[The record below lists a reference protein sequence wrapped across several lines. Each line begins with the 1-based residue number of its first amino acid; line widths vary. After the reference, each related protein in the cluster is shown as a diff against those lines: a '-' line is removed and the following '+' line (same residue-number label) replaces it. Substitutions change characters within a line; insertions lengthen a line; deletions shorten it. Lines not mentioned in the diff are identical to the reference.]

1 MTLKKQPVLGALLYV
16 LLIAGAAAMLFPF
29 LWMLSTSFK
38 SNTQLYAWPPV
49 WLPFPLQWEN
59 YNKAFTQLPFGL
71 WFGNT
76 ALITMISVCGAL
88 LSCPLVAYGFARYRA
103 PGRNLLFLIMIS
115 TMMIPWTVVMIPKF
129 FLFTKIHWVNT
140 FLPLTAPSFFGN
152 AFYIF
157 LLRQFFQTIPPDT
170 EEAATID
177 GAGVLGILWH
187 VLLPVMVPVLIT
199 VAIFQFDAAWNDFL
213 QPLIYLNKQSLF
225 TVALGMNFF
234 NGQYDVQWNYLMA
247 VACVAMLPTI
257 ILFFIGQKYFVQGI
271 ALTGMK
277 G

>member
-1 MTLKKQPVLGALLYV
+1 MLKKHPVLSTLLYALL
-16 LLIAGAAAMLFPF
+16 LSGAAVMLFPF
-29 LWMLSTSFK
+29 VWMISTSLK
-38 SNTQLYAWPPV
+38 SDIQLYAWPAV

-59 YNKAFTQLPFGL
+59 YTKAFTQLPFGL

-76 ALITMISVCGAL
+76 ALVTLISVGGAV
-88 LSCPLVAYGFARYRA
+88 LSCPVVAYGFARYRA
-103 PGRNLLFLIMIS
+103 RGRNLLFMVLIS

-129 FLFTKIHWVNT
+129 FLFTSVHWINT
-140 FLPLTAPSFFGN
+140 FLPLTVPGFFGN

-170 EEAATID
+170 EEAAQID

-187 VLLPVMVPVLIT
+187 VLLPVTVPVLIT
-199 VAIFQFDAAWNDFL
+199 VAIFQFDASWNDFL
-213 QPLIYLNKQSLF
+213 QPLLYLNRQSLF
-225 TVALGMNFF
+225 TVSLGMNFF

-247 VACVAMLPTI
+247 VACVAMLPTL